1 MSTAVASAPTIG
13 VRNGNLMH
21 GQRLSHARRVAVGA
35 RPGRVAPRTM
45 AFIPNLIPNPFHR
58 WGACVIPTLSSEPWA
73 PAAPVPQPAS
83 ISWRSYKY
91 LAPTVPE
98 FAPKTSKSA
107 NQTNA
112 PGGATSTTGDDAN
125 PNAPPDT
132 TLRGMLAAKHDK
144 WQVGHE
150 NGYDESDT
158 VWRKFRCRNKAKGHE
173 LLEAVQDELYVPN
186 EQGCR
191 IRRESQGMFYMCC
204 DGVRVRLNETKSE
217 VLVEVPLPRETNA
230 EISACDKTLK
240 IVEDLAKKSGCK
252 V

>member
-1 MSTAVASAPTIG
+1 MG
-13 VRNGNLMH
+13 CVR
-21 GQRLSHARRVAVGA
+21 R
-35 RPGRVAPRTM
+35 
-45 AFIPNLIPNPFHR
+45 PNPFVR
-58 WGACVIPTLSSEPWA
+58 A
-73 PAAPVPQPAS
+73 PGSGAPVPAS
-83 ISWRSYKY
+83 ISFVAIPY
-91 LAPTVPE
+91 LAPKPRKT
-98 FAPKTSKSA
+98 APNNTS
-107 NQTNA
+107 TNNRPA
-112 PGGATSTTGDDAN
+112 GRAISTTGDDTN
-125 PNAPPDT
+125 PNAPPET

-217 VLVEVPLPRETNA
+217 VLVAVPLPRETNA
-230 EISACDKTLK
+230 EIAACDKTLRV
-240 IVEDLAKKSGCK
+240 VEDLAKNPGARCERSARILGGGSSTERERRP
-252 V
+252 

>member
-1 MSTAVASAPTIG
+1 MPDLPI
-13 VRNGNLMH
+13 
-21 GQRLSHARRVAVGA
+21 
-35 RPGRVAPRTM
+35 
-45 AFIPNLIPNPFHR
+45 
-58 WGACVIPTLSSEPWA
+58 
-73 PAAPVPQPAS
+73 
-83 ISWRSYKY
+83 
-91 LAPTVPE
+91 LAT
-98 FAPKTSKSA
+98 
-107 NQTNA
+107 
-112 PGGATSTTGDDAN
+112 
-125 PNAPPDT
+125 
-132 TLRGMLAAKHDK
+132 KHDK

-230 EISACDKTLK
+230 EIAACDKTLRV
-240 IVEDLAKKSGCK
+240 VEDLAKKSGCK

>member
-1 MSTAVASAPTIG
+1 MG
-13 VRNGNLMH
+13 CVRH
-21 GQRLSHARRVAVGA
+21 
-35 RPGRVAPRTM
+35 
-45 AFIPNLIPNPFHR
+45 PNPFVR
-58 WGACVIPTLSSEPWA
+58 A
-73 PAAPVPQPAS
+73 PGSGAPVPRIDIVRGDPFSRA
-83 ISWRSYKY
+83 K
-91 LAPTVPE
+91 
-98 FAPKTSKSA
+98 APKNRAEQHLNLTI
-107 NQTNA
+107 A
-112 PGGATSTTGDDAN
+112 PGRAISTTGDDTN
-125 PNAPPDT
+125 PNAPPET
-132 TLRGMLAAKHDK
+132 TLRGMLATKHDK

-230 EISACDKTLK
+230 EIAACDKTLRV
-240 IVEDLAKKSGCK
+240 VEDLAKKSGCK

>member
-1 MSTAVASAPTIG
+1 MSTAVASAPAIG
-13 VRNGNLMH
+13 IRNGNLMH
-21 GQRLSHARRVAVGA
+21 GQRLSHRTWRVAVGA
-35 RPGRVAPRTM
+35 RHGRAAPRTM
-45 AFIPNLIPNPFHR
+45 AFVPNLIPNPFHR
-58 WGACVIPTLSSEPWA
+58 WGACVVPTLSSEPRGRA
-73 PAAPVPQPAS
+73 PPVPRIDIVRGDPFSRA
-83 ISWRSYKY
+83 K
-91 LAPTVPE
+91 
-98 FAPKTSKSA
+98 APKNRAEQHLNLTI
-107 NQTNA
+107 A
-112 PGGATSTTGDDAN
+112 PGRAISTTGDDTN
-125 PNAPPDT
+125 PNAPPET

-230 EISACDKTLK
+230 EIAACDKTLRV
-240 IVEDLAKKSGCK
+240 VEDLAKKSGCK

>member
-1 MSTAVASAPTIG
+1 
-13 VRNGNLMH
+13 MH
-21 GQRLSHARRVAVGA
+21 GQRLSHRTWRVAVGA
-35 RPGRVAPRTM
+35 RHGRAAPRTM
-45 AFIPNLIPNPFHR
+45 AFVPNLIPNPFHR

-83 ISWRSYKY
+83 ISWRSYTY

-98 FAPKTSKSA
+98 NRAEQHPLLSTI
-107 NQTNA
+107 A
-112 PGGATSTTGDDAN
+112 PGRATSTTGDDTN
-125 PNAPPDT
+125 PNAPPET
-132 TLRGMLAAKHDK
+132 TLRGMLATKHDK

-230 EISACDKTLK
+230 EIAACDKTLRV
-240 IVEDLAKKSGCK
+240 VEDLAKKSGCK